1 MTRTRALDLG
11 ALLLGA
17 GLLLRAAVV
26 GGPRLNVLLWPGPGD
41 LHEAAHSRVACFA
54 WVATVCLLPVL
65 TSRRAGPRLALLRRL
80 RAHPVALVGLH
91 LSMLIVL
98 TTALAP
104 LLTALAPGRTTYP
117 TGLPP
122 SPGHWFGTTA
132 IGTDVFTDT
141 LYGARVSLLVGV
153 VAVAVSTTLG
163 TAIGAIGGY
172 LGGWPSRVLGGFTD
186 LMLAI
191 PRIAVL
197 LLVVGLVPMGN
208 ARFLIVALVLG
219 LTGWMH
225 VARTVRMEV
234 LSVRERDFVIAARAL
249 GVPEARIL
257 ARHVL
262 PNVLTPVVIYAALG
276 LGGTMLTEA
285 ALAYLG
291 RGASA
296 GASWGSLIHEGSS
309 RLATEPWSAGIPG
322 LCLMASVVAF
332 NLVGDGLRDALDP
345 RLRVNPS

>member
-1 MTRTRALDLG
+1 MTRTRALDVSALALG
-11 ALLLGA
+11 AA
-17 GLLLRAAVV
+17 LLLRAAVV
-26 GGPRLNVLLWPGPGD
+26 GGPRLNVLLWPGPSD
-41 LHEAAHSRVACFA
+41 LHEAPH
-54 WVATVCLLPVL
+54 
-65 TSRRAGPRLALLRRL
+65 ALLACVAWIAASWLLVSFIRRPSPRFDLLNQL
-80 RAHPVALVGLH
+80 RSHPVAQTGLN
-91 LSMLIVL
+91 LSALIVL

-104 LLTALAPGRTTYP
+104 LLTDLAPGRTNYP

-132 IGTDVFTDT
+132 IGTDVLTDT
-141 LYGARVSLLVGV
+141 LYGARVSLIVGF
-153 VAVAVSTTLG
+153 VAVFVSTTLG

-172 LGGWPSRVLGGFTD
+172 LGGWPARALGGLTD
-186 LMLAI
+186 VLLAL

-197 LLVVGLVPMGN
+197 LLVVSLVPMGG
-208 ARFLIVALVLG
+208 ARFFVVALVLG

-234 LSVRERDFVIAARAL
+234 LSVRERDFVSAARAL

-262 PNVLTPVVIYAALG
+262 PNVLTPIVIYAALG

-291 RGASA
+291 RGASV

-309 RLATEPWSAGIPG
+309 RLASEPWSAGIPG
-322 LCLMASVVAF
+322 LCLMLSVVAF

-345 RLRVNPS
+345 RLRAGPS